1 MWIVNWLDGSVVLG
15 GYDSNLVLGEN
26 YTDQLNY
33 DKDEGC
39 FTGMRVTVADVLL
52 NKRNGVDVSIAP
64 SEFYLACWIVPQRQ
78 MLIEA
83 PPVIRENFDRETAMN
98 GSSEESSG
106 LHCGLSIRVPNSQ
119 FLVPYVEIAHGGKRV
134 SNDSLVD
141 LLVNSIGGNRTATL
155 GRYFLTAAYLMFDH
169 DANTFTLWQANPSPG
184 RPNLVPVIE
193 QSTDQSCATT
203 SSGQGGGGDMINTP
217 SISATADP
225 PLSISTGAVVGIA
238 VGSVAGLAA
247 VAVAVAVAVF
257 LILCRRRKKPVVR
270 AGDQRVE
277 SLDNSAD
284 ERARP
289 DVLTEM
295 PDDSPTPEM
304 VGTDLYPEMDGSTLH
319 LGGPRESGPQ
329 QSSHA
334 AGRPVYELGGY
345 GRAS

>member
-1 MWIVNWLDGSVVLG
+1 MKNHLG
-15 GYDSNLVLGEN
+15 
-26 YTDQLNY
+26 
-33 DKDEGC
+33 
-39 FTGMRVTVADVLL
+39 FTGMLPNTWLVMCKHLHNRLCSTHSWALWQTIDD
-52 NKRNGVDVSIAP
+52 G
-64 SEFYLACWIVPQRQ
+64 
-78 MLIEA
+78 
-83 PPVIRENFDRETAMN
+83 PPYCRYDGDLTIRL
-98 GSSEESSG
+98 SS
-106 LHCGLSIRVPNSQ
+106 GLSIRVPNSQ
-119 FLVPYVEIAHGGKRV
+119 FLVPYVEIARGGKRV

-141 LLVNSIGGNRTATL
+141 LLVNSIGGNRTTTL
-155 GRYFLTAAYLMFDH
+155 GRYFLTAAYLIVDH
-169 DANTFTLWQANPSPG
+169 DANTFTLWQANLSSG

-203 SSGQGGGGDMINTP
+203 SSGQCGGGDMTNTP

-225 PLSISTGAVVGIA
+225 PSSMSTGIVVGIA
-238 VGSVAGLAA
+238 VGTVAGLAA
-247 VAVAVAVAVF
+247 VAVAVF
-257 LILCRRRKKPVVR
+257 LILRRPRKKPAVR
-270 AGDQRVE
+270 ADDQPVE
-277 SLDNSAD
+277 SLDDSAD